1 MVGAEK
7 VRPYEKV
14 NITEVQNKLT
24 KDELKSCMIYQVVEG
39 TPVVARW
46 HE

>member
-1 MVGAEK
+1 MVGAENI
-7 VRPYEKV
+7 RPYEKV

-24 KDELKSCMIYQVVEG
+24 KDELKSCMIYQVAEG
-39 TPVVARW
+39 TPIVVLR